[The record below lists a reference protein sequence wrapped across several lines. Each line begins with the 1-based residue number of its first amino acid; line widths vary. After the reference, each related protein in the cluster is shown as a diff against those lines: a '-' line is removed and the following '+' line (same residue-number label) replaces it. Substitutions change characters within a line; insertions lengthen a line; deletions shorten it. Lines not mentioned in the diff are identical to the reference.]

1 MKLLKFNEVI
11 AYCLTNK
18 CNAFAINEKKHE
30 IFVYENIE
38 GQYIDDITLF
48 YSQDSGSVNESSC
61 TEDSIDLSFATEEFP
76 YIKSLTFFPFN
87 KEDAAYYDT
96 IYYYAS
102 KSLLNAAK
110 KYRNKS
116 QAAS

>member
-11 AYCLTNK
+11 PYCLANK

-30 IFVYENIE
+30 IFVYEYNE
-38 GQYIDDITLF
+38 DSHIDEITLF
-48 YSQDSGSVNESSC
+48 YSQDSGSENESSG
-61 TEDSIDLSFATEEFP
+61 TEDFIELHFATEEFP
-76 YIKSLTFFPFN
+76 IIKSLTFFPFN
-87 KEDAAYYDT
+87 KKDATYSDT

-110 KYRNKS
+110 IK
-116 QAAS
+116 

>member
-11 AYCLTNK
+11 PYCLTNK

-30 IFVYENIE
+30 IFIYEYNE
-38 GQYIDDITLF
+38 DSHIDDITLF
-48 YSQDSGSVNESSC
+48 YSQDTGSENESSG
-61 TEDSIDLSFATEEFP
+61 TEDFIDLNFATEEFP

-110 KYRNKS
+110 IK
-116 QAAS
+116 